1 MKTFTVTRTLFGFPL
16 TAAVS
21 VLNDGVHVLLT
32 GGCRTHVGAVT
43 AVYGGKPETVCFPG
57 HKDDVISKM
66 WAESLADYLAESGL
80 TVSSPEPGAAVTVA
94 CGIHY
99 DGVSKEQIRAIVSV
113 CADMLRE
120 VKETI
125 AHKMRV

>member
-21 VLNDGVHVLLT
+21 VLDDGIHVLLT
-32 GGCRTHVGAVT
+32 GGCRAHVGAVT
-43 AVYGGKPETVCFPG
+43 TVYDGKPETVCFPG

-66 WAESLADYLAESGL
+66 WAESLSEHLAESGL

-125 AHKMRV
+125 

>member
-16 TAAVS
+16 TAVVT
-21 VLNDGVHVLLT
+21 VLDDGAHVLLT

-43 AVYGGKPETVCFPG
+43 TVYGGKPETVCFPG

-99 DGVSKEQIRAIVSV
+99 DGVDREKIQRIVSV
-113 CADMLRE
+113 CNEMLQE